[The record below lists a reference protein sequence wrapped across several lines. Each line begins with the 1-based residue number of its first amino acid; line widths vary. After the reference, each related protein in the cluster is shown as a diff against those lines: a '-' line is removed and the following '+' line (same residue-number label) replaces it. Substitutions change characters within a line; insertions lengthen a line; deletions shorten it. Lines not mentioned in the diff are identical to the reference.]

1 MVQNCESVTNIY
13 SQLFPRLERTNQ
25 VLYVCM
31 YVYAK
36 IGLKNMYTS
45 KPTANAFLPPP
56 TSSLYI
62 QSPPSTTRRFFF
74 WSRLLKITERD
85 NDLITIIILSL
96 KPSWQPGWR
105 QDQRTRWR
113 YRWCCRRSRWGR

>member
-45 KPTANAFLPPP
+45 KPTANAFYPLLP
-56 TSSLYI
+56 LVYI
-62 QSPPSTTRRFFF
+62 YRVLL
-74 WSRLLKITERD
+74 RLLEGFFSGPVSSK
-85 NDLITIIILSL
+85 S
-96 KPSWQPGWR
+96 PSE
-105 QDQRTRWR
+105 TMI
-113 YRWCCRRSRWGR
+113 